1 MRIADGK
8 EGDSDL
14 SAPQTIATT
23 VYLKLR
29 DDILNGVLKS
39 GSKVRVDWVVE
50 YYEAGASPVREALTR
65 LATEGLL
72 DHRDQ
77 RGFSVKPVSAHEL
90 DELTRTRCWVEE
102 MGLRQSIGNR
112 NLQWEEQV
120 VLALHRLTRA
130 SCHIIEKPS
139 SIDAEWEKHHGA
151 FHRALIAGCGS
162 NRLIRFSDQLADQL
176 YRYRI
181 LAKSDEAS
189 PRDCLEEHRLIA
201 ESALDGDA
209 DRAVSVLVN
218 HYEKS
223 AALCAGRFRLSNGF
237 QN

>member
-8 EGDSDL
+8 EGGSDF
-14 SAPQTIATT
+14 SASQTIAST
-23 VYLKLR
+23 VYVKLR

-39 GSKVRVDWVVE
+39 GSKVRVEWVVE

-77 RGFSVKPVSAHEL
+77 RGFSVKPVSANEL

-102 MGLRQSIGNR
+102 MGLRQSIAKR
-112 NLQWEEQV
+112 NVQWEEQV

-130 SCHIIEKPS
+130 SCQIIEKPS
-139 SIDAEWEKHHGA
+139 SRDPEWEKHHRA

-162 NRLIRFSDQLADQL
+162 NWLIRFSDQLADQL

-181 LAKSDEAS
+181 LAKSDEVS
-189 PRDCLEEHRLIA
+189 PRDCLEEHSLIA
-201 ESALDGDA
+201 EAALDGDA
-209 DRAVSVLVN
+209 DRAVSALVS

-223 AALCAGRFRLSNGF
+223 AALCAGRFR
-237 QN
+237 